1 MKKILLVVTIVI
13 FLLAILADRSNRMP
27 LLPDI
32 SSGKFSEDDPNA
44 RMNSIT
50 RQMNE
55 WGRQIS
61 NEDRTKITKDD
72 TGTNRLLQG
81 YQKDGFDNGNV
92 GIKLSQPDID
102 VLTAADN
109 ELIWSSDFNSF
120 KIVDV
125 VTFNFATTSLTTPG
139 TAGTYEVNTREALN
153 PYTHGL
159 GYAPAVIGFVQYST
173 SSYSM
178 PYQQF
183 SIVNPTGFSERRAI
197 FRINSTTITVEWMLF
212 TYNYAG
218 NISTPS
224 VKCYILQETGV
235 PDS

>member
-13 FLLAILADRSNRMP
+13 FLLAILADRSYRMP
-27 LLPDI
+27 LLTDI

-92 GIKLSQPDID
+92 GIKLSQPDKN
-102 VLTAADN
+102 VLTASSG

-120 KIVDV
+120 KIVASGNIDMV
-125 VTFNFATTSLTTPG
+125 ISTSSTYKLV
-139 TAGTYEVNTREALN
+139 TYE
-153 PYTHGL
+153 HGL
-159 GYAPAVIGFVQYST
+159 GYTPMCLVYYENG
-173 SSYSM
+173 
-178 PYQQF
+178 
-183 SIVNPTGFSERRAI
+183 
-197 FRINSTTITVEWMLF
+197 
-212 TYNYAG
+212 NYALPLPYMDVG
-218 NISTPS
+218 GEGSGTYLNYTRIFTAWTDNNKLYIDFTEASAISGFTFS
-224 VKCYILQETGV
+224 FKYYLIRETAN
-235 PDS
+235 PE